1 MTQNIKGALAGL
13 KGDAP
18 PKELFKPLHE
28 GVEGVGGG
36 KADACRV
43 HERTVPLAGRSLE
56 ETAGKEK
63 LRFVVLIGIVVAH
76 KELVEF

>member
-1 MTQNIKGALAGL
+1 MTQNIKGAFAGL

-18 PKELFKPLHE
+18 PKEILKLLHE

-43 HERTVPLAGRSLE
+43 HEITVPLAGRSLE
-56 ETAGKEK
+56 GAAVKEK
-63 LRFVVLIGIVVAH
+63 LRFVVTIGSKIAH
-76 KELVEF
+76 EELV